1 MTERPPR
8 CRPLPPSV
16 VEAVIDTAPA
26 TSRAQLLHR
35 LEQALAELPPAERMA
50 VVAAHGYDEGPVG
63 AAVEL
68 DMETVDADA
77 LTRNALQLLRGALA
91 DLDTDD

>member
-16 VEAVIDTAPA
+16 VNAVIDTAPT
-26 TSRAQLLHR
+26 TSRAELVHR
-35 LEQALAELPPAERMA
+35 LELALAALPPAERMA
-50 VVAAHGYDEGPVG
+50 VIAAHAYGEGPVG

-68 DMETVDADA
+68 DIDNADADA
-77 LTRNALQLLRGALA
+77 LARNALQMLRGALA
-91 DLDTDD
+91 DLDIDD

>member
-16 VEAVIDTAPA
+16 VEAVIDSAPT
-26 TSRAQLLHR
+26 TSRAELIHR
-35 LEQALAELPPAERMA
+35 LEVALAELPPDERTA
-50 VVAAHGYDEGPVG
+50 VISAYAYAGGAVG

-68 DMETVDADA
+68 DIETGEADA
-77 LTRNALQLLRGALA
+77 LTRNALQLLRAALA
-91 DLDTDD
+91 DMDLDD